1 MNGGFEID
9 RRVPKIEKELG
20 KLTKEEMLK
29 PTITEV
35 DTRVTEEGI
44 LVIIKLRNE
53 NGTKIVYSIKE
64 KGATID
70 LEKTEEMTTLNY
82 TFTGLQNEKEYE
94 ITIEAKNEKGEDSKI
109 VTVRME
115 DPFVKRGNSLIEAVK
130 NIQDSG
136 FYEIKVNGKTEQQ
149 EAKEVTY
156 NAHVITVNRSIVLNG
171 TNNIDGATLAN
182 NTYEFGDKTTDVGD
196 IQNGKTYYAR
206 NMVILKVEG
215 DLTINQGVTLTACK
229 SDNGYGGPKGM
240 LIYCTGKLTNNGTIS
255 MTARGAKAEGEDV
268 YLWKNANGTYEYV
281 PAIGGNRW

>member
-1 MNGGFEID
+1 
-9 RRVPKIEKELG
+9 
-20 KLTKEEMLK
+20 
-29 PTITEV
+29 
-35 DTRVTEEGI
+35 
-44 LVIIKLRNE
+44 
-53 NGTKIVYSIKE
+53 
-64 KGATID
+64 
-70 LEKTEEMTTLNY
+70 
-82 TFTGLQNEKEYE
+82 
-94 ITIEAKNEKGEDSKI
+94 
-109 VTVRME
+109 ME